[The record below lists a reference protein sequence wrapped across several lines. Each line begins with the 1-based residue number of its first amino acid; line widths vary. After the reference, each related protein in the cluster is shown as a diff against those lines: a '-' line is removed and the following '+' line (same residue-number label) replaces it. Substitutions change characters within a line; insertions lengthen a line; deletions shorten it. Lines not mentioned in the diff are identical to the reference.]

1 MAHYNGKD
9 QVVDKLANT
18 RGHIGAEGEARKVIL
33 FEHAAERLVERGVN
47 HGRNEHCQ
55 RRAQHHVPGATD
67 GGVKGSVDLDHARVV
82 VGAPHAGRER
92 ACPKAQAHGQVDQQR
107 EDRDFDGCLGAK
119 ALADHVLAQKRDP
132 AHHKAA
138 IECQIRQADE
148 LFVGQQVHHDD
159 THEKQRNRCRGN
171 APQQDLVVLHDL
183 LDHYVLLWF

>member
-1 MAHYNGKD
+1 MAYHNGKD

-18 RGHIGAEGEARKVIL
+18 RRHIGAEGKARKVIL
-33 FEHAAERLVERGVN
+33 FEHTAERLVERGVN

-55 RRAQHHVPGATD
+55 RRAQHHVPGAAD
-67 GGVKGSVDLDHARVV
+67 GGVKGGVDLDHAGVV
-82 VGAPHAGRER
+82 VGAPHTGRER
-92 ACPKAQAHGQVDQQR
+92 ACPKAQ
-107 EDRDFDGCLGAK
+107 DRDFNGCLGAK
-119 ALADHVLAQKRDP
+119 ALADHVLAQKRNP

-159 THEKQRNRCRGN
+159 AHEKQRNRCRGN

-183 LDHYVLLWF
+183 LDHCVLLWF